1 MRRVGLADAI
11 DGRLLLA
18 LKGAPRATALAL
30 AEHTGLSRNT
40 VQARIAKLEQSAT
53 LYSFERRVNP
63 AALGYPVHAFVLTNV
78 RQRRLDSVADA
89 LAEVPE
95 VIEVHGLSG
104 VADLLIHVVARNVE
118 DLYRVAGDI
127 LAIRGVKRTT
137 TGLVMRD
144 MVQYRVT
151 PLIEALATGRHDEP

>member
-1 MRRVGLADAI
+1 MPKVGVADAI
-11 DGRLLLA
+11 DARLLLA
-18 LKGAPRATALAL
+18 LRRSPRATALAL

-40 VQARIAKLEQSAT
+40 VQARVAKLEQSSA

-63 AALGYPVHAFVLTNV
+63 AALGYPVHAFILTNV
-78 RQRRLDSVADA
+78 RQRRLDSVGEA
-89 LAEVPE
+89 LSEIPE
-95 VIEVHGLSG
+95 VVEVQGLSG
-104 VADLLIHVVARNVE
+104 VADLLIHVVARHVE

-151 PLIEALATGRHDEP
+151 PLLEGLVDG